1 MTETTAAGRAGSR
14 LDLYTDGA
22 CSGNPGPGGWGV
34 LIRRGAAEETRCG
47 GAAETTNNRMEL
59 QAAIE
64 ALKAVPEGGAAT
76 LHTDSSYVRDG
87 ITRWIAKWKA
97 GGWLTAA
104 RKPVK
109 NRDLWQELD
118 ELGRARRIDWRWVR
132 GHAGDPGNE
141 RADELARQGM
151 VPFLPAGA
159 RPEPPSRRRADAPQN
174 RPGAPPRIAPPGRQ
188 RIVPMLN
195 YADAPAAIDFLVR
208 AFGFEKRKVF
218 AIGDGRIGHAEL
230 ALGDNVV
237 MLASA
242 FPEMG
247 LTAPGDATAGGVG
260 RGGTGAGGR
269 SSQIF
274 CYVAD
279 VDAHH
284 ARARAAGARIS
295 AEPADRFHGERHYRA
310 EDPEGHRW
318 IFGQPVR
325 DVSDA
330 EIAAAMREM

>member
-1 MTETTAAGRAGSR
+1 MTETTAGGRADGR

-34 LIRRGAAEETRCG
+34 LIRRGAEEETHCG
-47 GAAETTNNRMEL
+47 GAAQTTNNRMEL

-64 ALKAVPEGGAAT
+64 AMKAVAEGGAAT
-76 LHTDSSYVRDG
+76 VHTDSVYVRDG
-87 ITRWIAKWKA
+87 ITRWIARWKA

-109 NRDLWQELD
+109 NRDLWQEL
-118 ELGRARRIDWRWVR
+118 EALQGARRIDWRWVK

-141 RADELARQGM
+141 RADDLARQGM
-151 VPFLPAGA
+151 APFLPEDMRQGAAQNPPAGM
-159 RPEPPSRRRADAPQN
+159 
-174 RPGAPPRIAPPGRQ
+174 Q
-188 RIVPMLN
+188 RVIPMLN

-208 AFGFEKRKVF
+208 AFGFGKRRVYPMK
-218 AIGDGRIGHAEL
+218 DGRIGHAEL
-230 ALGDNVV
+230 ALGGNVV
-237 MLASA
+237 MLASV

-247 LTAPGDATAGGVG
+247 QIAPAQAGGHY
-260 RGGTGAGGR
+260 
-269 SSQIF
+269 SQVF
-274 CYVAD
+274 CYVDD

-284 ARARAAGARIS
+284 AQAQAAGARIT
-295 AEPADRFHGERHYRA
+295 AEPEDQFHGERHYRA

-325 DVSDA
+325 EVSEA
-330 EIAAAMREM
+330 EIRAAMDGM

>member
-1 MTETTAAGRAGSR
+1 MNSTGTDAAGERGAA

-34 LIRRGAAEETRCG
+34 LIRRGGAEDETLCG

-64 ALKAVPEGGAAT
+64 ALKAVPNGGAAT
-76 LHTDSSYVRDG
+76 VHTDSSYVKDG
-87 ITRWIAKWKA
+87 ITRWIANWKA

-118 ELGRARRIDWRWVR
+118 ELGKNRRVDWRWVK

-151 VPFLPAGA
+151 APFLPEGVAVA
-159 RPEPPSRRRADAPQN
+159 QLKNP
-174 RPGAPPRIAPPGRQ
+174 PPGMQ
-188 RIVPMLN
+188 RIIPMLN

-208 AFGFEKRKVF
+208 AFGFRERRVYPMP
-218 AIGDGRIGHAEL
+218 DGRIGHAEL
-230 ALGDNVV
+230 ALGGNVV
-237 MLASA
+237 MLASV

-247 LTAPGDATAGGVG
+247 QTTPAEAAKSGSGGWY
-260 RGGTGAGGR
+260 
-269 SSQIF
+269 SQVF
-274 CYVAD
+274 CYVDD

-284 ARARAAGARIS
+284 TQAQAAGARIT
-295 AEPADRFHGERHYRA
+295 AEPEDQFHGERHYRA

-325 DVSDA
+325 EVSEA
-330 EIAAAMREM
+330 EIRATMEGM